1 MDTSGAEQRQGC
13 WSAHSSSGRYLDA
26 LRCQD
31 NSRRRNAGAE
41 RRQGRLGALSGSGR
55 STRHRTG
62 TTVDAALPERN
73 GGRAAVHRLIRA
85 AVCGP
90 IPAGVSRGRAAVRG
104 LVPAGAGRGRAA
116 VRWLI
121 RAAVCKLVQIERKS
135 SEVERT
141 RRADH
146 KGLRRHCEQ
155 RQRDEPP
162 RARRRASSPKKGNVQ
177 EALHPKGVVQGDVPS
192 KESVWAPPE
201 PLEKG
206 SAHHRPNPSRT
217 EEFGWRSLEGKRSGG
232 TPPVFGQRSRK
243 RAARTPQKGKCSGG
257 AP

>member
-1 MDTSGAEQRQGC
+1 M
-13 WSAHSSSGRYLDA
+13 
-26 LRCQD
+26 
-31 NSRRRNAGAE
+31 
-41 RRQGRLGALSGSGR
+41 
-55 STRHRTG
+55 
-62 TTVDAALPERN
+62 PERN

-121 RAAVCKLVQIERKS
+121 RAAVRKLVQIERKS

-192 KESVWAPPE
+192 KESVRAPPE

-217 EEFGWRSLEGKRSGG
+217 EEFGWRSLEGRRSGG
-232 TPPVFGQRSRK
+232 ARLVFKQRSRE
-243 RAARTPQKGKCSGG
+243 RAARIPQKGMCSGGAPSKGKCSGRAPSNEKRHGG